1 MEETQMTDN
10 RDSRRPDPGHTARWS
25 PGKAAVGIALSLIMA
40 CSTAFAQDASPSGAG
55 GVTGEQIRDV
65 LGLSESD
72 NLGTDLD
79 FKLGIVLAL
88 TGPGSYYGRIQG
100 NGAKLAVAQIKEAGG
115 PNIELI
121 FKDHKSAD
129 AQAGARA
136 ARELGIARVP
146 AALTSY
152 VGVIGSM
159 FPGLEQYKILALD
172 GGGGTSDFGQS
183 KPYFWGMRAI
193 EPDDDFVGA
202 LKYWGATN
210 PSIKRVSMVFIDQGP
225 INEVV
230 TGNFQKALEE
240 TGHELASTEVT
251 PIGATNY
258 SASISRLKATDPDA
272 VFLFL
277 IGVDPGYFMK
287 QYANAGLE
295 KPVIVA
301 EYVSDAAQ
309 VAGPVYDDIMFATD
323 WFDANKP
330 ASDWSKLLVD
340 SYIKEFGLK
349 PEIYAANYYEDTFAI
364 WDLIRR
370 VLAKGGNVNS
380 GEELQK
386 ALMETPEFK
395 SVYGGSGAE
404 IGTIEIDTTTH
415 SPTKRPLGVYRA
427 NNGDPVPVAYFDLG
441 GANFELVK

>member
-1 MEETQMTDN
+1 MQSTNNGFDAFCRGVIKLMV
-10 RDSRRPDPGHTARWS
+10 
-25 PGKAAVGIALSLIMA
+25 AACFGSLVA
-40 CSTAFAQDASPSGAG
+40 SGPVLAQDSATPD
-55 GVTGEQIRDV
+55 QIKKL
-65 LGLSESD
+65 LGIEGLD
-72 NLGTDLD
+72 AKALGTGLK
-79 FKLGIVLAL
+79 FQLGIVLAL

-100 NGAKLAVAQIKEAGG
+100 NGAKLAVEQIKAAGG
-115 PNIELI
+115 PDIELI

-172 GGGGTSDFGQS
+172 GGGGTSDFGQG

-193 EPDDDFVGA
+193 EPDDDFIGA
-202 LKYWGATN
+202 LKYWKETD

-225 INEVV
+225 INEIV
-230 TGNFQKALEE
+230 TNNFKKALEA

-251 PIGATNY
+251 PIGATDY
-258 SASISRLKATDPDA
+258 SATIARLKATNPDA

-287 QYANAGLE
+287 QYVNAGLT
-295 KPVIVA
+295 KPTIVA

-309 VAGPVYDDIMFATD
+309 VAGPVYDEMIFATD

-330 ASDWSKLLVD
+330 TNDWAKLFID
-340 SYIKEFGLK
+340 SYTKQFNFK

-370 VLAKGGNVNS
+370 VIGKGGNVNS
-380 GEELQK
+380 GEQLQQ
-386 ALMETPEFK
+386 ALVDDPKFK
-395 SVYGGSGAE
+395 SIYGGNGAKPGV
-404 IGTIEIDTTTH
+404 ITLDTKTH
-415 SPTKRPLGVYRA
+415 SVTSRPLGVYRA
-427 NNGDPVPVAYFDLG
+427 NKGDPVPLAYFDLG
-441 GANFELVK
+441 GANFRLVK